1 MSTFLLLECS
11 PYGEESLGTQLNW
24 EAVDQF
30 QFGRPEIHVIRR
42 SLANSRLRAVSGA
55 YGQARLESSMHTSD
69 DILDSDELIDELE
82 RSTCV
87 LISTPVHNFA
97 VPSVLKLWIDHVVRE
112 GRTFKRAHRGKIG
125 LLKDRPT
132 LVLVRSDS
140 PCVGEGVSQPDFV
153 TPYLRH
159 VFSVIGIHSTEF
171 IYLAGENPKANDIA
185 VTRAKLSASLEFS
198 SRVFRLAAN
207 NYRVGSGV
215 V

>member
-11 PYGEESLGTQLNW
+11 PHGEKSLGTQLVR

-30 QFGRPEIHVIRR
+30 RFGRLDLHLVTRD
-42 SLANSRLRAVSGA
+42 LASDPFQAVSGPNEQ
-55 YGQARLESSMHTSD
+55 GRIKSWEHTSD
-69 DILDSDELIDELE
+69 AFPHSERLIDELE
-82 RSTCV
+82 QSACL

-97 VPSVLKLWIDHVVRE
+97 VPSVLKSWIDHVVRE
-112 GRTFKRAHRGKIG
+112 GRTFKRANRGRIG

-132 LVLVRSDS
+132 LILVRSDT

-171 IYLAGENPKANDIA
+171 VYLAGRNPPARDITLA
-185 VTRAKLSASLEFS
+185 RAKLTASLEFS
-198 SRVFRLAAN
+198 SRVFGFALN
-207 NYRVGSGV
+207 TYRVAR
-215 V
+215 